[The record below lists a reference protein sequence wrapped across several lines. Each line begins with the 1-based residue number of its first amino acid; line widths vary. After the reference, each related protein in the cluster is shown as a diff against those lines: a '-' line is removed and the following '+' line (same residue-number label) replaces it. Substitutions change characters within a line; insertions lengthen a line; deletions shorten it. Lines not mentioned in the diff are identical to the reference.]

1 MKRARYIS
9 IFLLSLIAL
18 VVILLL
24 TGCKKQSITE
34 YKVVRIDR
42 GTSLPCKYILRS
54 DSGKELEKYD
64 FCGKYK
70 QGQVVLRV
78 VE

>member
-1 MKRARYIS
+1 MKRARYFS
-9 IFLLSLIAL
+9 IFLLAFIAL
-18 VVILLL
+18 VILFGAF
-24 TGCKKQSITE
+24 GCKKQSITE
-34 YKVVRIDR
+34 YKVIRIER

-54 DSGKELEKYD
+54 DSGQEVEKWD